1 MTRDNVIGVTVTG
14 LVFAAAAYFWHEIVA
29 FFAGLP
35 RKLGDQA
42 EMLEQREHLRRV
54 AGALAARA
62 MAG

>member
-1 MTRDNVIGVTVTG
+1 MTRVSVIGVTVTG

-54 AGALAARA
+54 A
-62 MAG
+62 